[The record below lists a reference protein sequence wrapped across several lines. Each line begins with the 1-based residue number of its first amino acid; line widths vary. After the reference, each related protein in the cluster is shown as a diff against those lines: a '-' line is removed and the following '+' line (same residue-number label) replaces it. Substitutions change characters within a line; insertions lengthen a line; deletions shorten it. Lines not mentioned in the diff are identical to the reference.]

1 VRAVFETIL
10 SLKEELNLKV
20 TTVLSRA
27 GHGIARLYG
36 VLDRLRAVSPGSY
49 YEELIVED
57 LLRPTS
63 KIPGRVMTGSYDA
76 VAIAPA
82 TANTVAKMAHG
93 IADTLVTQAF
103 SMAGKSGTPIV
114 VLPSDHSEAVEAE
127 LPCTVDPEA
136 CRACPECPP
145 ELSCPQ
151 KAVYRL
157 EDRTARIDLALCRGC
172 EACVPLCPHGAISC
186 WRKVVLRCREL
197 DLANVRTLEAMP
209 GVYVVRSEDELY
221 EVLRRLLSG

>member
-1 VRAVFETIL
+1 MRAVFNVM
-10 SLKEELNLKV
+10 SGLKAQLGLRI

-27 GHGIARLYG
+27 GREVARLYG
-36 VLDRLRAVSPGSY
+36 VLDRLRAISPGGY
-49 YEELIVED
+49 YEELVVED
-57 LLRPTS
+57 PLRPVS
-63 KIPGRVMTGSYDA
+63 RIPGRVMTGSYDA

-93 IADTLVTQAF
+93 IADTLATQAF
-103 SMAGKSGTPIV
+103 SMAGKSGTPVV
-114 VLPSDHSEAVEAE
+114 VLPSDHSETVEAE

-136 CRACPECPP
+136 CKACQECQPEF
-145 ELSCPQ
+145 SCPQ
-151 KAVYRL
+151 GAIYRL
-157 EDRTARIDLALCRGC
+157 EDGTARIDLALCRGC

-186 WRKVVLRCREL
+186 WRKAVLRCREL
-197 DLANVRTLEAMP
+197 DLTNVRALEAMP

>member
-1 VRAVFETIL
+1 MRAVFNVM
-10 SLKEELNLKV
+10 SGLKAQLGLKI

-27 GHGIARLYG
+27 GREVARLYG
-36 VLDRLRAVSPGSY
+36 VLDRLRAISPGGY
-49 YEELIVED
+49 YEELVVED
-57 LLRPTS
+57 PLRPVS
-63 KIPGRVMTGSYDA
+63 KIPGRVMTNSYDA

-103 SMAGKSGTPIV
+103 SMAGKSGTPV
-114 VLPSDHSEAVEAE
+114 VVMPSDHSESVEAE
-127 LPCTVDPEA
+127 LPCTVDPET

-145 ELSCPQ
+145 ELSCPH
-151 KAVYRL
+151 KAIYKL
-157 EDRTARIDLALCRGC
+157 EDGTARIDLALCRGC

-186 WRKVVLRCREL
+186 WRKVTLRCREL
-197 DLANVRTLEAMP
+197 DLANVRALEAMP